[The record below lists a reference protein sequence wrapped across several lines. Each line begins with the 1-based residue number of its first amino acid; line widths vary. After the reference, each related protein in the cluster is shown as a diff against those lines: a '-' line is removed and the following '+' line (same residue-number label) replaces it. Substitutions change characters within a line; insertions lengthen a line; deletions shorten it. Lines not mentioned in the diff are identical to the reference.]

1 MKASDYIVEYLL
13 KKDITDVFGYPGGMV
28 THLMDSFAKYQNK
41 IKAHVTYH
49 EQRAAFAAC
58 GYAQVSGKP
67 GVAYYITFKDGS
79 KKQLFYKQ
87 DFINYTTDLFVKLM
101 LENKLFKQHNK
112 RKKQY

>member
-1 MKASDYIVEYLL
+1 MIHNIKSFNKL
-13 KKDITDVFGYPGGMV
+13 YPS
-28 THLMDSFAKYQNK
+28 L
-41 IKAHVTYH
+41 
-49 EQRAAFAAC
+49 C
-58 GYAQVSGKP
+58 KP